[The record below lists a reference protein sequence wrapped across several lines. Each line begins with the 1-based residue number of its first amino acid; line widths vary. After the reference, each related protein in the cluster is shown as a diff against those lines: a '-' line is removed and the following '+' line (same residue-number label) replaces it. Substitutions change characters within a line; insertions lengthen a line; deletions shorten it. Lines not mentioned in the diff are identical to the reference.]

1 MQNSIYYFIKHQLLT
16 LFYILIFSKM
26 KLLKTKDLLTGKD
39 ISKYNKIF
47 YNIHLNYVSKEWD
60 LYLEQYDK

>member
-1 MQNSIYYFIKHQLLT
+1 MQNSIYYFIKHQLLK
-16 LFYILIFSKM
+16 LFYILTLSKM

-47 YNIHLNYVSKEWD
+47 YNIHLNYVSEKCD
-60 LYLEQYDK
+60 LYFKQYDK